1 MVALGRVFIAEE
13 EEDGW
18 VVVVVAT
25 LAAGLLRL
33 CALNAARYFLPS
45 LTAESLRGVRDLR
58 ALLLL
63 LLLVMVG
70 MACAKGFSR
79 GESAR
84 FATMSEV
91 RVVLSTVELSTI
103 FAAPAPAPVPP
114 AASAAVFCSA
124 SSFICLPPFSQR
136 PWCQE
141 WLEETKP
148 LEDSL
153 SSHRREC
160 MTLAPH
166 VTWPLCSGR

>member
-1 MVALGRVFIAEE
+1 MVVIGRVFVAEE

-18 VVVVVAT
+18 VVVAVAM

-45 LTAESLRGVRDLR
+45 STAESLRGVRDLR

-63 LLLVMVG
+63 LVVVE
-70 MACAKGFSR
+70 MACVKGFSL

-84 FATMSEV
+84 LVAMCEV
-91 RVVLSTVELSTI
+91 RVVPSTVELLADI
-103 FAAPAPAPVPP
+103 AAPASAPVRP
-114 AASAAVFCSA
+114 AASAGVFCSTF
-124 SSFICLPPFSQR
+124 SFVCLPPFSQR

-148 LEDSL
+148 LEDSRP
-153 SSHRREC
+153 SHRRDC
-160 MTLAPH
+160 MALAPH
-166 VTWPLCSGR
+166 VAWPLCSGR